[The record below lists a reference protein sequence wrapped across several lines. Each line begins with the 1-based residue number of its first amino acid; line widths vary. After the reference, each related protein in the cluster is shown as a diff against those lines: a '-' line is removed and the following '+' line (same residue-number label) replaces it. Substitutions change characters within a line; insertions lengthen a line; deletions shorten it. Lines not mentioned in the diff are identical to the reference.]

1 MLHKTSYSAYIVHCD
16 AKFSEIIANVFEKLG
31 DHWSFIFEND
41 VKAVLSKIIETE
53 VKYDLILTDIS
64 FTEISGID
72 FISATKKKFPS
83 TPVLVISTIKDKENF
98 LAAIR
103 AGAHGYLTRI
113 HDEYVIKSSINQIIQ
128 GEFPVC
134 PSLTQH
140 FLKIVGSPIFNHS
153 SGNPHIS
160 PRESELLELI
170 AQGYSYI
177 QCSELMGIS
186 LSTVQTHIRNMYR
199 KLNVSNHRQ
208 AINKINKIKTP
219 HF

>member
-1 MLHKTSYSAYIVHCD
+1 MLLKTSYSAFIVHCD
-16 AKFSEIIANVFEKLG
+16 DKFNEIIRNVFEKLD
-31 DHWSFIFEND
+31 DHWNFIFEKD
-41 VKAVLSKIIETE
+41 GKAGLSKLIETE

-83 TPVLVISTIKDKENF
+83 TPVLVISTIKDKEKF

-113 HDEYVIKSSINQIIQ
+113 YDEYVISDSINQIIQ

-153 SGNPHIS
+153 PGNPQIS

-170 AQGYSYI
+170 AQGYSYT

-208 AINKINKIKTP
+208 AINKMKKSETSYL
-219 HF
+219 